1 MKSIRVILILV
12 SCIIFSCSSPFFE
25 GKVIH
30 SFDNNSSIKPLIG
43 ILDFEYSNRMV
54 HPNALIN
61 QNDER
66 ISFALSSKRRWRN
79 KLKDSVLVVFL
90 DPSLISLE
98 STYLL
103 SKKDADI
110 INSSP
115 SCVLVKYILSRQQFN
130 DPSYYCRFFP
140 PNDNMKDV
148 YMIPSFQEVMNMF
161 NN

>member
-25 GKVIH
+25 GEVIH

-61 QNDER
+61 RNDER

-90 DPSLISLE
+90 DPS
-98 STYLL
+98 
-103 SKKDADI
+103 
-110 INSSP
+110 
-115 SCVLVKYILSRQQFN
+115 
-130 DPSYYCRFFP
+130 
-140 PNDNMKDV
+140 
-148 YMIPSFQEVMNMF
+148 
-161 NN
+161 